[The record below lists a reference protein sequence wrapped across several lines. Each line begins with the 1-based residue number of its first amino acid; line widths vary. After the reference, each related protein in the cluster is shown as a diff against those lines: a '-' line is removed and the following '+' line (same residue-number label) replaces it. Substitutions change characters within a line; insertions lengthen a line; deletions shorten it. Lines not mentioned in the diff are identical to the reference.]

1 MSEVD
6 GNPAD
11 PRLDDETAMDDG
23 LERLWAPH
31 RLSYI
36 RGEDKPTDDS
46 PGDQCP
52 FCRVP
57 NWSDVDGLI
66 VARGETVFALMNL
79 YPYNSGHVLICPY
92 RHFADVTEA
101 EAAELAEINRFT
113 QRLMAAIRLAMNPH
127 GFNIGINQGSV
138 AGAGIAA
145 HLHQHIV
152 PRWGGD
158 ANFMAVVGRT
168 KVVPQELADTRD
180 VISQAWLDVGGP

>member
-1 MSEVD
+1 
-6 GNPAD
+6 
-11 PRLDDETAMDDG
+11 MDDG

-36 RGEDKPTDDS
+36 RGEDKPADDS

-168 KVVPQELADTRD
+168 KVVPQELADSRD
-180 VISQAWLDVGGP
+180 AFSQAWLDVGGP